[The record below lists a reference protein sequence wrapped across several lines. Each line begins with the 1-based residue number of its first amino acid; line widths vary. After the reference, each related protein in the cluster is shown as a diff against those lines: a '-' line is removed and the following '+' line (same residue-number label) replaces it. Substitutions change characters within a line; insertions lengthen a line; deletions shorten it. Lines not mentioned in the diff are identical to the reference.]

1 MNKRDKIS
9 AQAAFNSRKY
19 AARHTF
25 YYRGV
30 DGRGYLAE
38 KREEPLEP
46 RGKVMIALRHNEK
59 VSAKQVFDLEHFC
72 GEPVRSWNA
81 KQTMRVVREYGLSKD
96 ETKNLW
102 TGDPEA
108 VFARFLEKYEKA
120 GRYKSYKAML
130 YAMRY
135 GDAPCVTYKEGEQT
149 E

>member
-1 MNKRDKIS
+1 MNKRDRITAK
-9 AQAAFNSRKY
+9 ATFNSRRY
-19 AARHTF
+19 AARHSF

-38 KREEPLEP
+38 RREEPLEP
-46 RGKVMIALRHNEK
+46 RKKVTMALRHNEM

-81 KQTMRVVREYGLSKD
+81 EQLQRVVREYGLRKD
-96 ETKNLW
+96 EARHLW
-102 TGDPEA
+102 TGETEA
-108 VFARFLEKYEKA
+108 VFAKFREKYEKA

-135 GDAPCVTYKEGEQT
+135 GDAPCETYKEET
-149 E
+149 KK

>member
-46 RGKVMIALRHNEK
+46 RGKVIIALKHNEK

-72 GEPVRSWNA
+72 GEPVRVWNA
-81 KQTMRVVREYGLSKD
+81 GQLQRVVREYGLTKD
-96 ETKNLW
+96 EAKNIW
-102 TGDPEA
+102 KGDPEA
-108 VFARFLEKYEKA
+108 VFAVFREKYEKA

-135 GDAPCVTYKEGEQT
+135 GDSPCVTYKEGEQS